1 MKKLLK
7 LQKDEKLYQWC
18 DRLAEYL
25 CKRERNATE
34 VREIL
39 GELSKHSYIHGS
51 SDAINVLKNQ

>member
-25 CKRERNATE
+25 CERKRNPAE

-51 SDAINVLKNQ
+51 KDAINVINNQ

>member
-7 LQKDEKLYQWC
+7 LQKEEKLYQWC

-25 CKRERNATE
+25 CERKRNPTE

-39 GELSKHSYIHGS
+39 GELSIHSYLHGHR
-51 SDAINVLKNQ
+51 DAIKVSTNQ

>member
-7 LQKDEKLYQWC
+7 LQKNEKLYQWC

-25 CKRERNATE
+25 CERKRNPTE

-39 GELSKHSYIHGS
+39 GELSKHSYLHGHR
-51 SDAINVLKNQ
+51 DAIKVLTNQ